1 MIAEARSYMTIN
13 PLSVITPIVMLASLV
28 LAVQALVDRE

>member
-1 MIAEARSYMTIN
+1 MTIN
-13 PLSVITPIVMLASLV
+13 PLSVIAPIVMLGSLV